1 MARSVSP
8 GGQPGWL
15 LKSVILLSPVPMALA
30 FSAVTPILPKM
41 SAALAHSPQ
50 DAYLVKM
57 TLGVVGVAMVL
68 GSLLG
73 GWLAD
78 KVERRLLMTVACVL
92 AGLGGAAPFVLDSL
106 PLILA
111 SRLVMGFGGITAYV
125 AGAALIGDL
134 FDDTGR
140 AKWMGAFTAVAI
152 VGGMIA
158 MGLAGVLGDA
168 GWRWAFLTYLV
179 GVPIGLLALVGMR
192 GLPRPAGARAE
203 AAHGEGTARAAFPF
217 ALAGLGLL
225 IGVIIYAPS
234 IYAPFHLANLGAA
247 KPSTIGDTL
256 LLAMVSSTAASALFG
271 RARLKISSRAAFGWS
286 FACLAVGLALLG
298 AAPVYAVAVVGVTLQ
313 GAGIGWLTPNLMASA
328 AQSVDEAHRGRV
340 LGVVRAAYSF
350 APAAGVTALE
360 PVADAVGPDGVI
372 LLTAALA
379 GVMVLA
385 TAALGLRGGLR
396 GRPSRAV

>member
-1 MARSVSP
+1 MARSLSP
-8 GGQPGWL
+8 GGRPGWL

-41 SAALAHSPQ
+41 SAALAHGPQ

-78 KVERRLLMTVACVL
+78 KVERRLLMTVACLL

-111 SRLVMGFGGITAYV
+111 SRLVMGLGGITAYV
-125 AGAALIGDL
+125 AGAALIGHL
-134 FDDTGR
+134 FDEAGR

-158 MGLAGVLGDA
+158 MALAGLLGDA

-179 GVPIGLLALVGMR
+179 AVPIGLLAWVGMR
-192 GLPRPAGARAE
+192 GLPPPAGARGE
-203 AAHGEGTARAAFPF
+203 AAHGAGTRARFPF
-217 ALAGLGLL
+217 GLAGLGLL

-247 KPSTIGDTL
+247 KPSIIGETL
-256 LLAMVSSTAASALFG
+256 LLAMVASTAASALFG

-286 FACLAVGLALLG
+286 FASLAVGLALLG

-313 GAGIGWLTPNLMASA
+313 GLGIGWLTPNLMASA
-328 AQSVDEAHRGRV
+328 AESVDEAHRGRV

-350 APAAGVTALE
+350 APAVGVTALE
-360 PVADAVGPDGVI
+360 PVANAVGPDGVI

-385 TAALGLRGGLR
+385 TAALSLRGGLR